1 MRRIFILFFLIPIVF
16 RAQGPKLAVGI
27 VVDQMCYDYLERFNE
42 NFGNVGFQRFLQK
55 GLHCRNTTY
64 NYVPTYTGPGHA
76 SIYTGTTPSNHG
88 IVANDWY
95 DRSLKTSVYCV
106 SDTTVKTIGSVS
118 RFGMSSPHFLETTTI
133 SDQLKLTYPEAKVIS
148 LSIKDRSAI
157 LPGGHLSDGSYW
169 FDFQTGTFITSSY
182 YRSSLPAW
190 LADFNANYPADTYL
204 KDWNLL
210 LPANRYSR
218 TLDDSPYE
226 RIISSKKAPVFPY
239 TQEDIGRGNYAQFVV
254 TPFANTQLTDLAI
267 RAIAEEQL
275 GKRNATDLLCI
286 SYSSTDIAGHEFG
299 PYSLEVEDMYLRLNL
314 ELERLFQCLDREVGK
329 KNYVV
334 FLTADHAVVPVPQQL
349 VDSKLPGGYLNV
361 DSMVNALNQEWKVKY
376 GEPLVSKCK
385 NLNLYFKRDRVAAL
399 GKDLTTLQEEAAEW
413 MRKQPLVRTAVSAY
427 QLDRGGISSN
437 WDIMLSR
444 GYTKERSGDV
454 LFMLKPGLIS
464 GSEDSDEAHRGTTHG
479 TAYNYDTHVPLL
491 WYGSGIKRG
500 NVYRPIAIT
509 DIAASL
515 VYFLELQRPASMTGE
530 PIFELWD
537 K

>member
-1 MRRIFILFFLIPIVF
+1 MRNCFIFFCLISLSLN
-16 RAQGPKLAVGI
+16 AQNPKLVVGI
-27 VVDQMCYDYLERFNE
+27 VVDQMCYDYLERFDG
-42 NFGNVGFQRFLQK
+42 NFGTGGFQRFLQK
-55 GLHCRNTTY
+55 GLNCRNTTY

-95 DRSLKTSVYCV
+95 DRKQKKSVNCV
-106 SDTTVKTIGSVS
+106 LDTAVKTIGSLS
-118 RFGMSSPHFLETTTI
+118 RFGMASPHFLETTTV
-133 SDQLKLTYPEAKVIS
+133 SDQLKLTYPQAKVIS

-182 YRSSLPAW
+182 YQESLPSW
-190 LADFNANYPADTYL
+190 LQDFNTDHSANTYLSDWDLLYPAE
-204 KDWNLL
+204 
-210 LPANRYSR
+210 RYSR
-218 TLDDSPYE
+218 TLDNSPYE
-226 RIISSKKAPVFPY
+226 RSISGKKTPVFPY
-239 TQEDIGRGNYAQFVV
+239 TKEEIGTGNYAQFVV
-254 TPFANTQLTDLAI
+254 TPFANTQLTDLAQC
-267 RAIAEEQL
+267 AIVSEHL

-299 PYSLEVEDMYLRLNL
+299 PYSLEIEDMYLRLNL
-314 ELERLFQCLDREVGK
+314 ELERLFQTLDREVGK

-349 VDSKLPGGYLNV
+349 VDAKLPGGYLNV
-361 DSMVNALNQEWKVKY
+361 DSIVAALNQEWTVKY
-376 GEPLVSKCK
+376 GEPLISKCK
-385 NLNLYFKRDRVAAL
+385 NLNLYFKRERVDAL
-399 GKDLTTLQEEAAEW
+399 GLSLNGLQEEAAKW
-413 MRKQPLVRTAVSAY
+413 MRSHHLVRTAVSAH
-427 QLDRGGISSN
+427 QLQEGGAFGTWEN
-437 WDIMLSR
+437 MLAR

-491 WYGSGIKRG
+491 WYGARIKRG

-530 PIFELWD
+530 PIYELWH